1 MRIRKVLF
9 LNFVKMEGDIY
20 IQIYICIYTNKK
32 RECVYV
38 CLCEGVKGI
47 ETERDGTIDISNRL

>member
-38 CLCEGVKGI
+38 YLCEGVRGL

>member
-38 CLCEGVKGI
+38 YLCEGVRGF